1 MMPRRGDVYEC
12 LNCHLQLMVLSG
24 ARTSGLQETDK
35 MVCSCGEKLVLM
47 QSGSTATKRSA
58 LEERAAM

>member
-24 ARTSGLQETDK
+24 AQTSGHQETQK
-35 MVCSCGEKLVLM
+35 LLCSCSEKMVLM
-47 QSGSTATKRSA
+47 QSGYTSTRRPA
-58 LEERAAM
+58 LEERALV